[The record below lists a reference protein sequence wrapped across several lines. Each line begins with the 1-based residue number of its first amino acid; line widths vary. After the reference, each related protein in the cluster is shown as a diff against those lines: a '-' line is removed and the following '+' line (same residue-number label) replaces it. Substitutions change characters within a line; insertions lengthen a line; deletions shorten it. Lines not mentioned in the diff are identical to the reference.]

1 VTTDAEVFGTADARG
16 GTDLLDRAILA
27 AKAGDKERARRVL
40 LDLTDNEPDNEL
52 AHVWLASVA
61 RGQEEALAHLRRAW
75 QLNPSRAEVVESLK
89 TMLLRIGVAAAEA
102 GDDVRARAAL
112 EECSTVDPGYDRAWL
127 WLASVAGSPPA
138 AMGHLRKVLQLEP
151 HHPLASSTLERL
163 LLHEGM
169 EAAMAGDRGLATEYL
184 TEASQL
190 NPGNEQVWALLAQLA
205 PDDDARVEAL
215 ERALAVSPD
224 SERLRATLA
233 SVRSRQEVEERL
245 EAEALHEAEMLVA
258 AEAREWATAT
268 HSGKLEADEEADA
281 ADAAETANPVE
292 DADAADPVAPA
303 DSIESA
309 VFEHADAESVAESAA
324 ATDAPPGP
332 NAASVTMEPLPA
344 TPTTIVEP
352 PTTIVEPPTTIVE
365 PPTAKVQDAPAKRSK
380 STTDAA
386 FTAEPTAPPTAP
398 RTADRAS
405 GGRSAARPAL
415 DRSSIEWPEIDLV
428 TPRHP
433 TTIVVAQQAPR
444 RPAAEPAAATEQAP
458 DDRPRPARP
467 APPLGASPPVAAVAP
482 PSPKAEKPRPTVV
495 PHASFERLAEAAKV
509 PPVVSPTALPTAP
522 PAVPPPLMPET
533 TGGAWTLTP
542 PADGATRTGGQ
553 HLVMVIDDSPTIR
566 KAVSIG
572 LEAEGYHVVTAVDG
586 LDALRKLEETQ
597 PDLILL
603 DITMPGI
610 DGYKLCRKV
619 RANER
624 TKAIPVVMLSGKD
637 GFFDKVRGRMAGCT
651 DYITKPFASRVLLD
665 TVAQHCGAAR

>member
-40 LDLTDNEPDNEL
+40 LELTDREPDNEL

-75 QLNPSRAEVVESLK
+75 QLNPARTEVVESLK
-89 TMLLRIGVAAAEA
+89 TMLLRIGVSAAEA

-112 EECSTVDPGYDRAWL
+112 EECCAVDPAYDRAWL
-127 WLASVAGSPPA
+127 WLASVAGSPVA

-151 HHPLASSTLERL
+151 RHPLASSTLERL

-169 EAAMAGDRGLATEYL
+169 EAAMAGDRGVATEYL

-190 NPGNEQVWALLAQLA
+190 NPANEQVWALLAQLA

-224 SERLRATLA
+224 SERLRATLE

-258 AEAREWATAT
+258 AEAAAVATDPEPGVPEPIETPPVAATAPFEPVVAST
-268 HSGKLEADEEADA
+268 AVEPETVRFGETPGASQAEEPAKIVEADSAPQPRTLYDPYDRVPETRPKRAKPAVPADA
-281 ADAAETANPVE
+281 SAAEP
-292 DADAADPVAPA
+292 PAPA
-303 DSIESA
+303 PR
-309 VFEHADAESVAESAA
+309 AA
-324 ATDAPPGP
+324 
-332 NAASVTMEPLPA
+332 
-344 TPTTIVEP
+344 
-352 PTTIVEPPTTIVE
+352 
-365 PPTAKVQDAPAKRSK
+365 PTA
-380 STTDAA
+380 
-386 FTAEPTAPPTAP
+386 
-398 RTADRAS
+398 
-405 GGRSAARPAL
+405 RSAAKPAL

-428 TPRHP
+428 RQP
-433 TTIVVAQQAPR
+433 TTIVVTQQPGRRPVEASAAPAVEPPAPR
-444 RPAAEPAAATEQAP
+444 AAPIA
-458 DDRPRPARP
+458 PRPAP
-467 APPLGASPPVAAVAP
+467 MADPTPFVDPTPPVVLLPSPPAD
-482 PSPKAEKPRPTVV
+482 KPRPMVV
-495 PHASFERLAEAAKV
+495 PHASFERLAESSVVPASAPPSV
-509 PPVVSPTALPTAP
+509 PPSFAPEPTS
-522 PAVPPPLMPET
+522 
-533 TGGAWTLTP
+533 GAWTLRP
-542 PADGATRTGGQ
+542 PDDGTTRVGGQ
-553 HLVMVIDDSPTIR
+553 PLVMVIDDSPTIR

-572 LEAEGYHVVTAVDG
+572 LEAEGYHVATAVDAV
-586 LDALRKLEETQ
+586 DALRRLEETQ

-603 DITMPGI
+603 DITMPGM
-610 DGYKLCRKV
+610 DGYKLCRKI
-619 RANER
+619 RAMER

>member
-40 LDLTDNEPDNEL
+40 LDLTDHEPDNEL

-75 QLNPSRAEVVESLK
+75 QLNPARAEVVESLK

-102 GDDVRARAAL
+102 GDDMRARAAL
-112 EECSTVDPGYDRAWL
+112 EECSTVDPAYDRAWL
-127 WLASVAGSPPA
+127 WLASVAGSPTV
-138 AMGHLRKVLQLEP
+138 AMGHLRKVLALDP
-151 HHPLASSTLERL
+151 RHALASSTLERL

-190 NPGNEQVWALLAQLA
+190 NPANEQVWALLAQLA

-224 SERLRATLA
+224 SERLRATLEN
-233 SVRSRQEVEERL
+233 VRSRQEVEERL
-245 EAEALHEAEMLVA
+245 QAEALHEAEMLVA
-258 AEAREWATAT
+258 AETA
-268 HSGKLEADEEADA
+268 
-281 ADAAETANPVE
+281 
-292 DADAADPVAPA
+292 
-303 DSIESA
+303 
-309 VFEHADAESVAESAA
+309 AA
-324 ATDAPPGP
+324 ATDPEPAVAEPIETPAVTAMAP
-332 NAASVTMEPLPA
+332 
-344 TPTTIVEP
+344 VEP
-352 PTTIVEPPTTIVE
+352 VVTVAAVEPIAPEPVVE
-365 PPTAKVQDAPAKRSK
+365 PETVTLGETPEESPAAEPAKIV
-380 STTDAA
+380 AA
-386 FTAEPTAPPTAP
+386 DSATQPRILYDPYDRVPETRPKRAKPAVPAEAAAREQPAPVA
-398 RTADRAS
+398 RAAAT
-405 GGRSAARPAL
+405 GRSAAKPAL

-428 TPRHP
+428 TPRQP
-433 TTIVVAQQAPR
+433 TTIVVAQQPAR
-444 RPAAEPAAATEQAP
+444 RPVEEPATPSEKTPEADLRTVRSTAIDAPPAAAAVGP
-458 DDRPRPARP
+458 SSLP
-467 APPLGASPPVAAVAP
+467 GAVV
-482 PSPKAEKPRPTVV
+482 EKPRPMVA
-495 PHASFERLAEAAKV
+495 PHASFERMAEAA
-509 PPVVSPTALPTAP
+509 TAP
-522 PAVPPPLMPET
+522 PTPPPAFAPVAV
-533 TGGAWTLTP
+533 GGAWTLRP
-542 PADGATRTGGQ
+542 PADGAAQAGGQ
-553 HLVMVIDDSPTIR
+553 SLVMVIDDSPTIR

-586 LDALRKLEETQ
+586 LDALRKLDETQ
-597 PDLILL
+597 PNLILL
-603 DITMPGI
+603 DITMPGM
-610 DGYKLCRKV
+610 DGYKLCRKI

>member
-40 LDLTDNEPDNEL
+40 LELTDHEPDNEL

-75 QLNPSRAEVVESLK
+75 QLNPARAEVVDSLK

-102 GDDVRARAAL
+102 GDDVHARAAL
-112 EECSTVDPGYDRAWL
+112 EECCTVDPGYDRAWL

-138 AMGHLRKVLQLEP
+138 AMGHLRKVLQLDP
-151 HHPLASSTLERL
+151 KHALASSTLERL

-245 EAEALHEAEMLVA
+245 EAEALREAEMLAA
-258 AEAREWATAT
+258 AEARESATVA
-268 HSGKLEADEEADA
+268 LVPEAPAGPAIHRVTAEPIQPST
-281 ADAAETANPVE
+281 AAEPLQ
-292 DADAADPVAPA
+292 P
-303 DSIESA
+303 
-309 VFEHADAESVAESAA
+309 SAA
-324 ATDAPPGP
+324 A
-332 NAASVTMEPLPA
+332 
-344 TPTTIVEP
+344 EP
-352 PTTIVEPPTTIVE
+352 PTPTVTE
-365 PPTAKVQDAPAKRSK
+365 APTASVPEPPAKRAKPS
-380 STTDAA
+380 AA
-386 FTAEPTAPPTAP
+386 AEPAAP
-398 RTADRAS
+398 RAERAAS
-405 GGRSAARPAL
+405 SSRSAARPAL

-433 TTIVVAQQAPR
+433 TTIVVAQQAVR
-444 RPAAEPAAATEQAP
+444 RPADASATQEWPAERSLPPAQ
-458 DDRPRPARP
+458 P
-467 APPLGASPPVAAVAP
+467 APVDPPPPVTARSA
-482 PSPKAEKPRPTVV
+482 PSPMVEKPRPIVV
-495 PHASFERLAEAAKV
+495 PHASFDRLVEA
-509 PPVVSPTALPTAP
+509 PTIPS
-522 PAVPPPLMPET
+522 PPPSPMPSSVPSPFTPET
-533 TGGAWTLTP
+533 TGAAWTLRP
-542 PADGATRTGGQ
+542 PADGVARAGGQ
-553 HLVMVIDDSPTIR
+553 PLVMVIDDSPTIR

-586 LDALRKLEETQ
+586 LDALRKLEESQ

-603 DITMPGI
+603 DITMPGM
-610 DGYKLCRKV
+610 DGYKLCRRV

>member
-27 AKAGDKERARRVL
+27 AKAGDKERARRAL
-40 LDLTDNEPDNEL
+40 LELTDREPDNEL

-75 QLNPSRAEVVESLK
+75 QLNPARAEVVESLK
-89 TMLLRIGVAAAEA
+89 AMLLRIGVSAAEA

-112 EECSTVDPGYDRAWL
+112 EECCAVDPGYDRAWL
-127 WLASVAGSPPA
+127 WLASVAGSPVA

-151 HHPLASSTLERL
+151 RHPLASSTLERL

-190 NPGNEQVWALLAQLA
+190 NPANEQVWALLAQLA

-245 EAEALHEAEMLVA
+245 EAEALREAEMLVA
-258 AEAREWATAT
+258 AETAAAAAATA
-268 HSGKLEADEEADA
+268 A
-281 ADAAETANPVE
+281 ADAEPAVAAIAPVE
-292 DADAADPVAPA
+292 PVVTATTVEPIAPEPAVEPETVTPGETPHTSPAEEPAKIVAAHSAPQPRILYDPYDRVPETRPKRAKPAAPA
-303 DSIESA
+303 E
-309 VFEHADAESVAESAA
+309 AA
-324 ATDAPPGP
+324 APEQPAPGP
-332 NAASVTMEPLPA
+332 RA
-344 TPTTIVEP
+344 TPT
-352 PTTIVEPPTTIVE
+352 
-365 PPTAKVQDAPAKRSK
+365 
-380 STTDAA
+380 
-386 FTAEPTAPPTAP
+386 
-398 RTADRAS
+398 
-405 GGRSAARPAL
+405 GRSAAKPAL

-428 TPRHP
+428 TPRQP
-433 TTIVVAQQAPR
+433 TTIVVTQQPGR
-444 RPAAEPAAATEQAP
+444 RPVEASATPTVEPLA
-458 DDRPRPARP
+458 ARP
-467 APPLGASPPVAAVAP
+467 TPMADPTPLVDPMPMAYPTPPVVLS
-482 PSPKAEKPRPTVV
+482 PSPADKPRPTVV
-495 PHASFERLAEAAKV
+495 PHASFERLAES
-509 PPVVSPTALPTAP
+509 PVAPASAP
-522 PAVPPPLMPET
+522 PSVPPPFAPET
-533 TGGAWTLTP
+533 TGGAWTLRP
-542 PADGATRTGGQ
+542 PADGTTRVGGQ
-553 HLVMVIDDSPTIR
+553 PLVMVIDDSPTIR

-586 LDALRKLEETQ
+586 VDALRRLEETQ

-603 DITMPGI
+603 DITMPGM
-610 DGYKLCRKV
+610 DGYKLCRKI
-619 RANER
+619 RSMER

>member
-27 AKAGDKERARRVL
+27 AKAGDKERARRAL
-40 LDLTDNEPDNEL
+40 LELTDREPDNEL

-75 QLNPSRAEVVESLK
+75 QLNPARTEVVESLK
-89 TMLLRIGVAAAEA
+89 TMLLRIGVSAAEA

-112 EECSTVDPGYDRAWL
+112 EECSAVDPAYDRAWL
-127 WLASVAGSPPA
+127 WLASVAGSPVA

-151 HHPLASSTLERL
+151 RHPLASSTLERL

-190 NPGNEQVWALLAQLA
+190 NPANEQVWALLAQLA

-224 SERLRATLA
+224 SERLRATLE

-258 AEAREWATAT
+258 AETA
-268 HSGKLEADEEADA
+268 
-281 ADAAETANPVE
+281 AAE
-292 DADAADPVAPA
+292 AA
-303 DSIESA
+303 
-309 VFEHADAESVAESAA
+309 AA
-324 ATDAPPGP
+324 ATAAAAAKDAEPAVAAMAPVEPVVTATAPEPIAPDPAVEPETVTFGETPGASP
-332 NAASVTMEPLPA
+332 AEEQAKVVAADSA
-344 TPTTIVEP
+344 TPSRTLYDPYDRVPETRPKRAKPAVPAEAAAPEP
-352 PTTIVEPPTTIVE
+352 P
-365 PPTAKVQDAPAKRSK
+365 APAPR
-380 STTDAA
+380 AA
-386 FTAEPTAPPTAP
+386 PT
-398 RTADRAS
+398 
-405 GGRSAARPAL
+405 GRSAAKPAL

-428 TPRHP
+428 TPRQP
-433 TTIVVAQQAPR
+433 TTIVVTQQPGR
-444 RPAAEPAAATEQAP
+444 RPVEAGAPPAVEPPPT
-458 DDRPRPARP
+458 RP
-467 APPLGASPPVAAVAP
+467 APTRPAPMADPTPMVDPTPPVVLSPSPPAA
-482 PSPKAEKPRPTVV
+482 KPRPTVV
-495 PHASFERLAEAAKV
+495 PHASFERLAE
-509 PPVVSPTALPTAP
+509 SSALPATAP
-522 PAVPPPLMPET
+522 PSVPPPFAPEA
-533 TGGAWTLTP
+533 TGGAWTLRP
-542 PADGATRTGGQ
+542 PADGTTRVGGQ
-553 HLVMVIDDSPTIR
+553 PLVMVIDDSPTIR

-586 LDALRKLEETQ
+586 VDALRRLEETQ

-603 DITMPGI
+603 DITMPGM
-610 DGYKLCRKV
+610 DGYKLCRKI
-619 RANER
+619 RSMER

>member
-27 AKAGDKERARRVL
+27 AKAGDKERARRLL
-40 LDLTDNEPDNEL
+40 LDLTDHEPDNEL

-127 WLASVAGSPPA
+127 WLASVAGSPPV
-138 AMGHLRKVLQLEP
+138 AMGHLRKVLQLDP
-151 HHPLASSTLERL
+151 RHALASSTLERL

-169 EAAMAGDRGLATEYL
+169 EAAMAGDRGRATEYL

-190 NPGNEQVWALLAQLA
+190 NPSNEQAWALLAQLA

-233 SVRSRQEVEERL
+233 SVRSRQEVEERI

-258 AEAREWATAT
+258 AEAGADAPAATMATAT
-268 HSGKLEADEEADA
+268 AANPGTTEAIEPTAIA
-281 ADAAETANPVE
+281 ATVAAEPVVE
-292 DADAADPVAPA
+292 PAEAVHAEAPA
-303 DSIESA
+303 DEPAAEPVAAELVATEPVAEPVVEQAEA
-309 VFEHADAESVAESAA
+309 VPTAELPPPTVEEPPSKRSRSSVAPEAA
-324 ATDAPPGP
+324 PTPSRTDRGAT
-332 NAASVTMEPLPA
+332 
-344 TPTTIVEP
+344 
-352 PTTIVEPPTTIVE
+352 
-365 PPTAKVQDAPAKRSK
+365 
-380 STTDAA
+380 
-386 FTAEPTAPPTAP
+386 
-398 RTADRAS
+398 
-405 GGRSAARPAL
+405 GRSAARPAL

-428 TPRHP
+428 TPRQP
-433 TTIVVAQQAPR
+433 TTIVVAQQPPR
-444 RPAAEPAAATEQAP
+444 RPIAEPAAPIRVSADAEATSTETTSVDPTPVDAP
-458 DDRPRPARP
+458 T
-467 APPLGASPPVAAVAP
+467 AAAEVSP
-482 PSPKAEKPRPTVV
+482 PSPIVEKPRPMVA
-495 PHASFERLAEAAKV
+495 PHASFGRMAEAA
-509 PPVVSPTALPTAP
+509 TAP
-522 PAVPPPLMPET
+522 PATPPPVAPAPLAQSPFAADA
-533 TGGAWTLTP
+533 TGRAWTLKP
-542 PADGATRTGGQ
+542 PANGPGRAGGQ
-553 HLVMVIDDSPTIR
+553 SLVMIIDDSPTIR

-586 LDALRKLEETQ
+586 VDALHKLEQTQ

-603 DITMPGI
+603 DITMPGM

-619 RANER
+619 RANDR

>member
-27 AKAGDKERARRVL
+27 AKAGDKERARRLL
-40 LDLTDNEPDNEL
+40 LDLTDHEPDNEL

-112 EECSTVDPGYDRAWL
+112 EECSSVDPGYDRAWL

-138 AMGHLRKVLQLEP
+138 AMGHLRKVLQLDP
-151 HHPLASSTLERL
+151 RHALASSTLERL

-169 EAAMAGDRGLATEYL
+169 EAAMAGDRGRATEYL

-233 SVRSRQEVEERL
+233 SVRSRQEVEERI

-258 AEAREWATAT
+258 AEAGADAMATTWAANPGTTQAIEPAAVASTVDAGPAPATAT
-268 HSGKLEADEEADA
+268 ALV
-281 ADAAETANPVE
+281 AAE
-292 DADAADPVAPA
+292 PVAAQPVHAETTADTAIPA
-303 DSIESA
+303 ELRLAEPVVAEPA
-309 VFEHADAESVAESAA
+309 VESAA
-324 ATDAPPGP
+324 GLAVEAPGPASEPSTPTVQEPPSKRSRSSAAPEAAPAPP
-332 NAASVTMEPLPA
+332 
-344 TPTTIVEP
+344 
-352 PTTIVEPPTTIVE
+352 
-365 PPTAKVQDAPAKRSK
+365 R
-380 STTDAA
+380 
-386 FTAEPTAPPTAP
+386 
-398 RTADRAS
+398 ADRGAS
-405 GGRSAARPAL
+405 GRSAARPAL

-428 TPRHP
+428 TPRQP
-433 TTIVVAQQAPR
+433 TTIVVAQQQPR
-444 RPAAEPAAATEQAP
+444 RPIAEPAAPVQTPFDAGAAPADATPVDAP
-458 DDRPRPARP
+458 SA
-467 APPLGASPPVAAVAP
+467 AAAVSP
-482 PSPKAEKPRPTVV
+482 PSPVVEKLRPTVA
-495 PHASFERLAEAAKV
+495 PHASFERVAEAA
-509 PPVVSPTALPTAP
+509 TATPAAAP
-522 PAVPPPLMPET
+522 PLATPPRAVPAPFATDT
-533 TGGAWTLTP
+533 TGGAWTLKP
-542 PADGATRTGGQ
+542 PADGPGRAGGQ
-553 HLVMVIDDSPTIR
+553 SLVMVIDDSPTIR

-586 LDALRKLEETQ
+586 VDALHKLEQTQ

-603 DITMPGI
+603 DITMPGM
-610 DGYKLCRKV
+610 DGYKLCRTV
-619 RANER
+619 RANDR
-624 TKAIPVVMLSGKD
+624 MKAIPVVMLSGKD

-651 DYITKPFASRVLLD
+651 DYITKPFAQRVLLD
-665 TVAQHCGAAR
+665 TVAQHCGASR

>member
-1 VTTDAEVFGTADARG
+1 VTTDAEVFGVADARG

-27 AKAGDKERARRVL
+27 AKAGDRERARRIL
-40 LDLTDNEPDNEL
+40 LELTDQEPDNEL

-75 QLNPSRAEVVESLK
+75 QLNPLRGAVVESLK

-112 EECSTVDPGYDRAWL
+112 EECCAVDPGYDRAWL
-127 WLASVAGSPPA
+127 WLASVAGSPTA

-151 HHPLASSTLERL
+151 RHPLATSTLERL

-169 EAAMAGDRGLATEYL
+169 EAAMAGDRGLATQYL

-190 NPGNEQVWALLAQLA
+190 NPANEQVWALLAQLA

-224 SERLRATLA
+224 SERLRATLE
-233 SVRSRQEVEERL
+233 SVRSRQEVEDRL
-245 EAEALHEAEMLVA
+245 EAEAMQEAEMLVA
-258 AEAREWATAT
+258 AEAGAPAMD
-268 HSGKLEADEEADA
+268 SPADVAQPIEKRAVAPTVAVEPAA
-281 ADAAETANPVE
+281 ADLAAAELTAAE
-292 DADAADPVAPA
+292 LTAAELAA
-303 DSIESA
+303 
-309 VFEHADAESVAESAA
+309 AESAA
-324 ATDAPPGP
+324 EPTVERIVAETPTPAPTEEPP
-332 NAASVTMEPLPA
+332 PVVEASTANPAKPAPEPQSTLAYPPPKRARSSAASEP
-344 TPTTIVEP
+344 
-352 PTTIVEPPTTIVE
+352 
-365 PPTAKVQDAPAKRSK
+365 APA
-380 STTDAA
+380 
-386 FTAEPTAPPTAP
+386 AP
-398 RTADRAS
+398 RAAS
-405 GGRSAARPAL
+405 TGRSAAKPAM

-433 TTIVVAQQAPR
+433 TTIVVTQQPAR
-444 RPAAEPAAATEQAP
+444 RPVEAAAAP
-458 DDRPRPARP
+458 ISE
-467 APPLGASPPVAAVAP
+467 PPTAKPVPVADPTPPVDPPWPVAAASPP
-482 PSPKAEKPRPTVV
+482 SPMIDKPRPTIT
-495 PHASFERLAEAAKV
+495 PHASFERLVEAPTV
-509 PPVVSPTALPTAP
+509 PT
-522 PAVPPPLMPET
+522 PAAQAVD
-533 TGGAWTLTP
+533 GATWTLRP
-542 PADGATRTGGQ
+542 PSDGATRADGQ
-553 HLVMVIDDSPTIR
+553 PLVMVVDDSPTIR

-586 LDALRKLEETQ
+586 LDALRRLEETQ

-603 DITMPGI
+603 DITMPGM

-619 RANER
+619 RSMER

>member
-27 AKAGDKERARRVL
+27 AKAGDKERARRLL
-40 LDLTDNEPDNEL
+40 LDLTDHEPDNEL

-138 AMGHLRKVLQLEP
+138 AMGHLRKVLQLDP
-151 HHPLASSTLERL
+151 RHALASSTLERL

-169 EAAMAGDRGLATEYL
+169 EAAMAGDRGRATEYL

-233 SVRSRQEVEERL
+233 SVRSRQEVEERI

-258 AEAREWATAT
+258 AEA
-268 HSGKLEADEEADA
+268 GADA
-281 ADAAETANPVE
+281 PATSVAATTAANPGTTE
-292 DADAADPVAPA
+292 A
-303 DSIESA
+303 IEP
-309 VFEHADAESVAESAA
+309 
-324 ATDAPPGP
+324 TTI
-332 NAASVTMEPLPA
+332 AASVNAEPFAAEPVHAEAPPDEPA
-344 TPTTIVEP
+344 AQKPVAAELLVAEPIVEP
-352 PTTIVEPPTTIVE
+352 AKAAPPAEPP
-365 PPTAKVQDAPAKRSK
+365 PPTVQEAPSKRSR
-380 STTDAA
+380 SSVAPEAAPTPSRTDRGN
-386 FTAEPTAPPTAP
+386 T
-398 RTADRAS
+398 
-405 GGRSAARPAL
+405 GRSAARPAL

-428 TPRHP
+428 TPRQP
-433 TTIVVAQQAPR
+433 TTIVVAQQPPR
-444 RPAAEPAAATEQAP
+444 RSIAEPAAPIQASADADTASAETASADP
-458 DDRPRPARP
+458 TTVD
-467 APPLGASPPVAAVAP
+467 APLFAADVRPPVAAVVSP
-482 PSPKAEKPRPTVV
+482 PSPIVEKPRPMVA
-495 PHASFERLAEAAKV
+495 PHASFGRMAEAA
-509 PPVVSPTALPTAP
+509 TAP
-522 PAVPPPLMPET
+522 PASPPPVAPAPFAPSPFAADT
-533 TGGAWTLTP
+533 TGGAWTLRP
-542 PADGATRTGGQ
+542 PANGPAQAGGQ
-553 HLVMVIDDSPTIR
+553 SLVMIIDDSPTIR

-586 LDALRKLEETQ
+586 VDALHKLEQTQ

-603 DITMPGI
+603 DITMPGM

-619 RANER
+619 RANDR

>member
-40 LDLTDNEPDNEL
+40 LDLTDHEPDNEL

-75 QLNPSRAEVVESLK
+75 QLNPARAEVVESLK

-112 EECSTVDPGYDRAWL
+112 EECSTVDPAYDRAWL
-127 WLASVAGSPPA
+127 WLASVAGSPTV
-138 AMGHLRKVLQLEP
+138 AMGHLRKVLALDP
-151 HHPLASSTLERL
+151 RHALASSTLERL

-190 NPGNEQVWALLAQLA
+190 NPANEQVWALLAQLA
-205 PDDDARVEAL
+205 PDDGARVEAL

-224 SERLRATLA
+224 SERLRAILE
-233 SVRSRQEVEERL
+233 SVRSRQEVEEEL
-245 EAEALHEAEMLVA
+245 EAEALREAEMLVA
-258 AEAREWATAT
+258 ADASETAT
-268 HSGKLEADEEADA
+268 PRRRSEPSGPIAVERMETDE
-281 ADAAETANPVE
+281 
-292 DADAADPVAPA
+292 PVA
-303 DSIESA
+303 
-309 VFEHADAESVAESAA
+309 HAAPAA
-324 ATDAPPGP
+324 A
-332 NAASVTMEPLPA
+332 AA
-344 TPTTIVEP
+344 
-352 PTTIVEPPTTIVE
+352 
-365 PPTAKVQDAPAKRSK
+365 
-380 STTDAA
+380 
-386 FTAEPTAPPTAP
+386 AEPTPATTAELDVEPAAEGAEPTEPSATAGEHPAEPATVASPAPTAP
-398 RTADRAS
+398 AIAEPSVAPVQEPQSKRSRSPVNEEPASIAPRADRGGS
-405 GGRSAARPAL
+405 GRSAAKPAL

-428 TPRHP
+428 TPRQP
-433 TTIVVAQQAPR
+433 TTIVVAQQPARRSLEESLAPGEKSPDADR
-444 RPAAEPAAATEQAP
+444 AAVRSTAIDVSPAAAAFG
-458 DDRPRPARP
+458 PASLP
-467 APPLGASPPVAAVAP
+467 NPVV
-482 PSPKAEKPRPTVV
+482 EKPRPMVV
-495 PHASFERLAEAAKV
+495 PHASFERMAEAA
-509 PPVVSPTALPTAP
+509 TAP
-522 PAVPPPLMPET
+522 PTPPPAYAPVA
-533 TGGAWTLTP
+533 TGGAWTLRP
-542 PADGATRTGGQ
+542 PADGAAQAGGQ
-553 HLVMVIDDSPTIR
+553 SLVMVIDDSPTIR

-586 LDALRKLEETQ
+586 LDALRKLDETQ
-597 PDLILL
+597 PNLILL
-603 DITMPGI
+603 DITMPGM
-610 DGYKLCRKV
+610 DGYKLCRKI